1 VPSKTKRSATAAK
14 PDADRSRSSALRA
27 KPTTTRAKPKPDK
40 PKPERAAPQS
50 PAAVPGSTETT
61 AGEQNVL
68 VLQGGGALGAYQAG
82 VYETLAANDYLPGW
96 VAGISIGAIN
106 AALIVGNPPERRLE
120 RLKTFWD
127 MVSSRLL
134 VDPAILGNRGRSL
147 FNETSAT
154 LALVLGAP
162 GFFEPRVPPPQLRP
176 EGTIGALSFYDTSPL
191 RNTLLE
197 LVDFDRINNG
207 DVRLSIGAVNLR
219 TGNFAYFDSAR
230 QKIGPEHIMASGAL
244 PPGLPPIEIDGEFYW
259 DGGLVSNTPL
269 QYVLDDQPRRDML
282 VFQVDLFCAGGLA
295 PRNLIEV
302 AEREKDIRYSS
313 RTRLNTD
320 YFRYMQNMRRALH
333 RLLQRL
339 PEDLAEHPDVD
350 LLRQA
355 TCNAAVT
362 IVHLIHR
369 RKAYWSL
376 SRDYEFSRRSIEEH
390 WASGATDVASTFQNE
405 RWQRRVKPPEGVQIF
420 DLAHEGRD
428 RP

>member
-1 VPSKTKRSATAAK
+1 VPSKTKRPARTAK
-14 PDADRSRSSALRA
+14 PDADRNRSYALKA
-27 KPTTTRAKPKPDK
+27 KPAATRTKR
-40 PKPERAAPQS
+40 EQAPAG
-50 PAAVPGSTETT
+50 PACAPTGGIETT
-61 AGEQNVL
+61 AGEENVL

-82 VYETLAANDYLPGW
+82 VYETLAANGYQPGW

-120 RLKTFWD
+120 RLKAFWH

-134 VDPAILGNRGRSL
+134 IDPAFPGARGRSL

-154 LALVLGAP
+154 LALALGTP
-162 GFFEPRVPPPQLRP
+162 GFFEPRLPPPQLQP
-176 EGTIGALSFYDTSPL
+176 DGTVGALSFYDTTPL

-207 DVRLSIGAVNLR
+207 DIRLSVGAVSVR
-219 TGNFAYFDSAR
+219 TGNFCYFDSAR

-244 PPGLPPIEIDGEFYW
+244 PPGLPPVLIDGDYYW

-269 QYVLDDQPRRDML
+269 QYALDDLPRRDML
-282 VFQVDLFCAGGLA
+282 VFQVDLFSAGGLM
-295 PRNLIEV
+295 PRNLIEA
-302 AEREKDIRYSS
+302 AERSKDIRFSS

-320 YFRYMQNMRRALH
+320 TFRHVQNLRRALH
-333 RLLQRL
+333 RVLERL
-339 PEDLAEHPDVD
+339 PEELAENPDVA

-369 RKAYWSL
+369 RKAYWSV
-376 SRDYEFSRRSIEEH
+376 SKDYEFSRRSIEDH
-390 WASGATDVASTFQNE
+390 WAAGAEDVASTFKNE
-405 RWQRRVKPPEGVQIF
+405 RWQRRVKPDEGVQIF
-420 DLAHEGRD
+420 DLAQAGRG

>member
-1 VPSKTKRSATAAK
+1 VPSKTKRNARKSK
-14 PDADRSRSSALRA
+14 PGRDRARSSALEA
-27 KPTTTRAKPKPDK
+27 KPSTA
-40 PKPERAAPQS
+40 RAAPERTEAQS
-50 PAAVPGSTETT
+50 EAPASPSAVPGSTETT

-120 RLKTFWD
+120 RLKTFWET
-127 MVSSRLL
+127 VSSRLL
-134 VDPAILGNRGRSL
+134 IDPAIPGNRGRSL

-162 GFFEPRVPPPQLRP
+162 GFFEPRLPPPQLHP
-176 EGTIGALSFYDTSPL
+176 EGSMGALSFYDTRPL

-207 DVRLSIGAVNLR
+207 DIRLSVGAVNLR

-244 PPGLPPIEIDGEFYW
+244 PPGLPPIEIDGEYYW

-282 VFQVDLFCAGGLA
+282 VFQVDLFSAGGLA
-295 PRNLIEV
+295 PRNLIEA

-320 YFRYMQNMRRALH
+320 TFRYMQTMRRALH

-339 PEDLAEHPDVD
+339 PDDLADHPDVM

-355 TCNAAVT
+355 TCNAAIT

-369 RKAYWSL
+369 RKAYWSV
-376 SRDYEFSRRSIEEH
+376 SKDYEFSRRSIEDH
-390 WASGATDVASTFQNE
+390 WASGAADVVNTFKNE
-405 RWQRRVKPPEGVQIF
+405 RWQRRVMPEEGVQIF